1 MAAGACYTYPL
12 SKVQQECYT
21 YNHIYNNLVH
31 NVTAYYNGGNHI
43 YTDAGSCKNTIESNL
58 LLGAPHNGGYI
69 YHHCGLDNLSKNNI
83 IHRYCKKKYSQVF
96 PQQLLYGTNDIFS
109 ALPNMKQLFDK
120 GVYIENE

>member
-31 NVTAYYNGGNHI
+31 DVTAYYNGGNHI

-83 IHRYCKKKYSQVF
+83 IHR
-96 PQQLLYGTNDIFS
+96 
-109 ALPNMKQLFDK
+109 
-120 GVYIENE
+120 